1 MLRLPDPVVILGGAG
16 FIGSNLARRLVAL
29 GQTVTVV
36 DIEFPEFRREALEGA
51 QLRALNLQDADQA
64 DRAVRGAGTVFQ
76 LAAWMGGVGVFHGPD
91 DLPASLV
98 NGRITSNVID
108 ACLRQKVQRLFY
120 SSSACAYPIEF
131 QQNSLSA
138 PKLSEDYL
146 GMGTPDALYGA
157 EKLHGLR
164 LCSKVPAARVG
175 VLHTVFGPLQEHEG
189 RRMKFPAAV
198 ATKALRARSTGELEL
213 WGDGKQLR
221 SYCYI
226 DDAIEQ
232 IITVTA
238 APDYWGPVN
247 IGATGAISCR
257 DVAAICLAKVG
268 APDARIVTNPA
279 EPSGVLARD
288 CSVNKYE
295 QHYGPMPTRQYQA
308 GFGAFIDWLE
318 AL

>member
-131 QQNSLSA
+131 QQNPVAA
-138 PKLSEDYL
+138 PKLAEEWL

-198 ATKALRARSTGELEL
+198 ATKALAARTTGELEL
-213 WGDGKQLR
+213 WGDGRQLR
-221 SYCYI
+221 SYCYV
-226 DDAIEQ
+226 DDAVEQ
-232 IITVTA
+232 ILAVTA

-247 IGATGAISCR
+247 IGAPGAISCR
-257 DVAAICLAKVG
+257 DVAAICLHHVG
-268 APDARIVTNPA
+268 APDARIITNPA

-295 QHYGPMPTRQYQA
+295 HHYGPMPTRQYSA

-318 AL
+318 TL